1 MVVEVVVM
9 IKVTSIFKGKSQEE
23 IEKAFNEKF
32 LEHIVY
38 KLKTDKNIELITNKK
53 VEKKN

>member
-1 MVVEVVVM
+1 M